1 MECRTVA
8 GSLSDYMDGRQ
19 AWLTDG
25 EVHEIQDHLVSC
37 PNCQNLER
45 ELAEIKMA
53 ARELP
58 LHTPPRALWARIVN
72 EIELEQMAEA
82 MPSRARTSP
91 QTWWER
97 LSARRFT
104 FSLPQMAGVGA
115 LALCLLVAGVVSYR
129 TPSNDLDF
137 TRVQSALLREENH
150 KIAEIERKM
159 AAINERK
166 ATWDPT
172 IRTDF
177 ERQLNRIEESI
188 KMCQQKLE
196 TNPKDLA
203 QAQMKLDL
211 YEEKRQL
218 LEDIERLKW

>member
-1 MECRTVA
+1 MECRTIV
-8 GSLSDYMDGRQ
+8 GSLSDYLDGRQ
-19 AWLTDG
+19 VWLTDG

-37 PNCQNLER
+37 PNCRNLEL
-45 ELAEIKMA
+45 ELTEIKAA

-58 LHTPPRALWARIVN
+58 LHTPPRALWTRIVN
-72 EIELEQMAEA
+72 EIELEQAAEA

-104 FSLPQMAGVGA
+104 FSLPQMAGAAAMAV
-115 LALCLLVAGVVSYR
+115 CLLVAGIVSYR
-129 TPSNDLDF
+129 TPSDDLDL
-137 TRVQSALLREENH
+137 TRAQSALLREENH

-166 ATWDPT
+166 ANWDPV
-172 IRTDF
+172 IRANF
-177 ERQLNRIEESI
+177 ERQLNQIEESI
-188 KMCQQKLE
+188 KLCQQKLE
-196 TNPKDLA
+196 ANPKDLA
-203 QAQMKLDL
+203 QVQMKLDL
-211 YEEKRQL
+211 YEEKRQF